1 MIFDPLYVTYA
12 LLGLI
17 VILIGWII
25 RLEIKMGRFL
35 KGKNGKSLEDS
46 IVVGHKNLEALNEF
60 QKAAVEHFLDIE
72 KRLKRSMQS
81 VETIR
86 FNPFKGTGDGGNQSF
101 STSFL
106 NENGDGVVI
115 SSLYSRD
122 RISLFSKPLSKFES
136 NFELTGEEKGVIKE
150 AKGKLGSIFTF

>member
-1 MIFDPLYVTYA
+1 MNVRGQITLYII
-12 LLGLI
+12 LGI
-17 VILIGWII
+17 VILVVIGIVF
-25 RLEIKMGRFL
+25 FL
-35 KGKNGKSLEDS
+35 KSNIINSL
-46 IVVGHKNLEALNEF
+46 LNQEQ
-60 QKAAVEHFLDIE
+60 QKIKEHLNDIE

-150 AKGKLGSIFTF
+150 AKGKLG